1 MCNNVLDVLVLYHLT
16 ERNISGRMDLNELF
30 EIVDIESAEDFK
42 YFDNFAALMESD
54 DYIPAEVMYELFAE
68 VDTDV
73 LSELTDNYFEDIM
86 EGVPEEEAE
95 LFTLLDNIKR
105 VLKGYAE
112 NTDDERSI
120 VLFTDE
126 VSRFRNWYNFDTD
139 VECQS
144 RKDGSTRTV
153 PVREALVLYRIEKLR
168 ADEYMY
174 DFSQCLDYPLD
185 EYVVSFTSDAEGD
198 TGYEPGNEEEEL
210 LNSDFLF
217 DDEFSDE
224 Y

>member
-1 MCNNVLDVLVLYHLT
+1 
-16 ERNISGRMDLNELF
+16 MDLNELF

-139 VECQS
+139 AECQS

-174 DFSQCLDYPLD
+174 DFSECLDYPLD
-185 EYVVSFTSDAEGD
+185 EYVVSFTSDADGD

>member
-1 MCNNVLDVLVLYHLT
+1 
-16 ERNISGRMDLNELF
+16 MDLNELF
-30 EIVDIESAEDFK
+30 EIVDIESTEDFK

-54 DYIPAEVMYELFAE
+54 EYIPGEVMYELFAE

-174 DFSQCLDYPLD
+174 DFSECLDYPLD
-185 EYVVSFTSDAEGD
+185 EYVVSFTSDAGGD

>member
-1 MCNNVLDVLVLYHLT
+1 
-16 ERNISGRMDLNELF
+16 MDLNELF

-153 PVREALVLYRIEKLR
+153 PVREALVFYRIEKLR

-174 DFSQCLDYPLD
+174 DFSECLDYPLD
-185 EYVVSFTSDAEGD
+185 EYVVSFTSDADGD

>member
-1 MCNNVLDVLVLYHLT
+1 MCNNVLDVLVLYHLK

-174 DFSQCLDYPLD
+174 DFSECLDYPLD

>member
-1 MCNNVLDVLVLYHLT
+1 MCNNVLDVLVLYHLK

-174 DFSQCLDYPLD
+174 DFSECLDYPLD
-185 EYVVSFTSDAEGD
+185 EYVVSFTSDADRD

>member
-1 MCNNVLDVLVLYHLT
+1 MCNNVLDVLVLYHLK

-144 RKDGSTRTV
+144 RKGGSTRTV

-168 ADEYMY
+168 ADEYQY
-174 DFSQCLDYPLD
+174 DFSECLDYPLD
-185 EYVVSFTSDAEGD
+185 EYIVSFTSDADGD

>member
-1 MCNNVLDVLVLYHLT
+1 
-16 ERNISGRMDLNELF
+16 MDLNELF
-30 EIVDIESAEDFK
+30 EIVDIESTEDFK

-54 DYIPAEVMYELFAE
+54 EYIPGEVMYELFAE
-68 VDTDV
+68 VDTGV

-144 RKDGSTRTV
+144 SRDGSIRTV

-174 DFSQCLDYPLD
+174 DFSECLDYPLD
-185 EYVVSFTSDAEGD
+185 EYVVSFTSDADGD

>member
-1 MCNNVLDVLVLYHLT
+1 
-16 ERNISGRMDLNELF
+16 MDLNELF

-54 DYIPAEVMYELFAE
+54 DYIPAEVMYGLFAE

-174 DFSQCLDYPLD
+174 DFSECLDYPLD
-185 EYVVSFTSDAEGD
+185 EYVVSFTSDADGD

>member
-1 MCNNVLDVLVLYHLT
+1 MCNNVLDVLVLYHLK

-30 EIVDIESAEDFK
+30 EIVDIESAVDFK
-42 YFDNFAALMESD
+42 YFDNFAALIESD

-174 DFSQCLDYPLD
+174 DFSECLDYPLD
-185 EYVVSFTSDAEGD
+185 EYVVSFTSDADGD

>member
-1 MCNNVLDVLVLYHLT
+1 M
-16 ERNISGRMDLNELF
+16 NELF
-30 EIVDIESAEDFK
+30 EIVDIESTEDFK

-54 DYIPAEVMYELFAE
+54 EYIPNEVMYELFAE

-112 NTDDERSI
+112 NTDDERSM

-185 EYVVSFTSDAEGD
+185 EYVVSFTSDADGD

>member
-1 MCNNVLDVLVLYHLT
+1 
-16 ERNISGRMDLNELF
+16 MDLNELF
-30 EIVDIESAEDFK
+30 EIVDIESTEDFK

-54 DYIPAEVMYELFAE
+54 EYIPGEVMYELFAE
-68 VDTDV
+68 VDTGV

-144 RKDGSTRTV
+144 SRDGSIRTV

-174 DFSQCLDYPLD
+174 DFSECLDYPLD
-185 EYVVSFTSDAEGD
+185 EYVVSFTSDTDGD

>member
-1 MCNNVLDVLVLYHLT
+1 
-16 ERNISGRMDLNELF
+16 MDLNELF
-30 EIVDIESAEDFK
+30 EIVDIESTEDFK

-54 DYIPAEVMYELFAE
+54 EYIPGEVMYELFAE
-68 VDTDV
+68 VDTGV

-86 EGVPEEEAE
+86 EGVLEEEAE

-144 RKDGSTRTV
+144 SRDGSIRTV

-174 DFSQCLDYPLD
+174 DFSECLDYPLD
-185 EYVVSFTSDAEGD
+185 EYVVSFTSDTDGD

>member
-1 MCNNVLDVLVLYHLT
+1 M
-16 ERNISGRMDLNELF
+16 NELF

-42 YFDNFAALMESD
+42 YFDNFTALMESD

-174 DFSQCLDYPLD
+174 DFSECLDYPLD
-185 EYVVSFTSDAEGD
+185 EYVVSFTSDADGD

>member
-1 MCNNVLDVLVLYHLT
+1 MCNNVLDVLVLYHLK

-112 NTDDERSI
+112 NTDDERSM

-185 EYVVSFTSDAEGD
+185 EYVVSFTSDADGD

>member
-1 MCNNVLDVLVLYHLT
+1 
-16 ERNISGRMDLNELF
+16 MDLNELF

-174 DFSQCLDYPLD
+174 DFSECLDYPLD

>member
-1 MCNNVLDVLVLYHLT
+1 
-16 ERNISGRMDLNELF
+16 MDLNELF
-30 EIVDIESAEDFK
+30 EIADIDSAEDFK

-54 DYIPAEVMYELFAE
+54 EYIPNEVMYELFAE
-68 VDTDV
+68 VDTDI

-112 NTDDERSI
+112 NTDDERSM

>member
-1 MCNNVLDVLVLYHLT
+1 MCNNVLDVLVLYHLK

-86 EGVPEEEAE
+86 EGVSEEEAE

-174 DFSQCLDYPLD
+174 DFSECLDYPLD
-185 EYVVSFTSDAEGD
+185 EYVVSFTSDADGD

>member
-1 MCNNVLDVLVLYHLT
+1 MCNNVLDVLVLYHLK

-54 DYIPAEVMYELFAE
+54 EYIPGEVMYELFAE
-68 VDTDV
+68 VDTGV

-174 DFSQCLDYPLD
+174 DFSECLDYPLD
-185 EYVVSFTSDAEGD
+185 EYVVSFTSDADGD

>member
-1 MCNNVLDVLVLYHLT
+1 
-16 ERNISGRMDLNELF
+16 
-30 EIVDIESAEDFK
+30 
-42 YFDNFAALMESD
+42 MESD

-174 DFSQCLDYPLD
+174 DFSECLDYPLD
-185 EYVVSFTSDAEGD
+185 EYVVSFTSDADGD

>member
-1 MCNNVLDVLVLYHLT
+1 
-16 ERNISGRMDLNELF
+16 MDLNELF

-54 DYIPAEVMYELFAE
+54 EYIPGEVMYELFAE
-68 VDTDV
+68 VDTGV

-112 NTDDERSI
+112 NTDDERSM

>member
-1 MCNNVLDVLVLYHLT
+1 MCNNVLDVLVLYHLK

-54 DYIPAEVMYELFAE
+54 DYIPVEVMYELFAE

-174 DFSQCLDYPLD
+174 DFSECLDYPLD
-185 EYVVSFTSDAEGD
+185 EYVVSFTSDADGD

>member
-1 MCNNVLDVLVLYHLT
+1 MCNNVLDVLVLYHLK

-168 ADEYMY
+168 ADEYIY
-174 DFSQCLDYPLD
+174 DFSECLDYPLD
-185 EYVVSFTSDAEGD
+185 EYVVSFTSDADGD

>member
-1 MCNNVLDVLVLYHLT
+1 
-16 ERNISGRMDLNELF
+16 MDLNELF

-42 YFDNFAALMESD
+42 YFDNFTALMESD

-174 DFSQCLDYPLD
+174 DFSECLDYPLD
-185 EYVVSFTSDAEGD
+185 EYVVSFTSDADGD

>member
-1 MCNNVLDVLVLYHLT
+1 
-16 ERNISGRMDLNELF
+16 MDLNELF

-144 RKDGSTRTV
+144 R
-153 PVREALVLYRIEKLR
+153 
-168 ADEYMY
+168 
-174 DFSQCLDYPLD
+174 
-185 EYVVSFTSDAEGD
+185 
-198 TGYEPGNEEEEL
+198 
-210 LNSDFLF
+210 
-217 DDEFSDE
+217 
-224 Y
+224 

>member
-1 MCNNVLDVLVLYHLT
+1 MCNNVLDVLVLYHLK

-105 VLKGYAE
+105 ELKGYAE

-174 DFSQCLDYPLD
+174 DFSECLDYPLD
-185 EYVVSFTSDAEGD
+185 EYVVSFTSDADGD

>member
-1 MCNNVLDVLVLYHLT
+1 MCNNVLDVLVLYHLK

-126 VSRFRNWYNFDTD
+126 VSRFRDWYNFDTD

-153 PVREALVLYRIEKLR
+153 PVRDTLVLYRIEKLK
-168 ADEYMY
+168 ADEYQY
-174 DFSQCLDYPLD
+174 DFSECLDYPLD
-185 EYVVSFTSDAEGD
+185 EYVVSFMADVDGD

>member
-1 MCNNVLDVLVLYHLT
+1 M
-16 ERNISGRMDLNELF
+16 NELF
-30 EIVDIESAEDFK
+30 EIVDIESTEDFK

-174 DFSQCLDYPLD
+174 DFSECLDYPLD
-185 EYVVSFTSDAEGD
+185 EYVVSFTSDADGD

-217 DDEFSDE
+217 DDEFSIFVICNNNSSKI
-224 Y
+224 

>member
-1 MCNNVLDVLVLYHLT
+1 M
-16 ERNISGRMDLNELF
+16 NELF

-42 YFDNFAALMESD
+42 YFDNFTALMESD

-73 LSELTDNYFEDIM
+73 LSELTDNYFEDII

-112 NTDDERSI
+112 NTDDERSM

-174 DFSQCLDYPLD
+174 DFSECLDYPLD
-185 EYVVSFTSDAEGD
+185 EYVVSFTSDADGD

>member
-1 MCNNVLDVLVLYHLT
+1 
-16 ERNISGRMDLNELF
+16 MDLNELF

-126 VSRFRNWYNFDTD
+126 VSSFRNWYNFDTD

-153 PVREALVLYRIEKLR
+153 PVREALVLYRIEKLK
-168 ADEYMY
+168 ADEYQY
-174 DFSQCLDYPLD
+174 DFSECLDYPLD
-185 EYVVSFTSDAEGD
+185 EYVVSFMADVDGD

>member
-1 MCNNVLDVLVLYHLT
+1 MCNNVLDVLVLYHLK

-174 DFSQCLDYPLD
+174 DFSECLDYPLD
-185 EYVVSFTSDAEGD
+185 EYVVSFTSDADGD

>member
-1 MCNNVLDVLVLYHLT
+1 MCNNVLDVLVLYHLK

-174 DFSQCLDYPLD
+174 DFSECLDYPLD
-185 EYVVSFTSDAEGD
+185 EYVVSFTSDADGD
-198 TGYEPGNEEEEL
+198 TGYEPGNEEKEL

>member
-1 MCNNVLDVLVLYHLT
+1 
-16 ERNISGRMDLNELF
+16 MDLNELF

-54 DYIPAEVMYELFAE
+54 DYIPTEVMYELFAE

-174 DFSQCLDYPLD
+174 DFSECLDYPLD
-185 EYVVSFTSDAEGD
+185 EYVVSFTSDADGD

>member
-1 MCNNVLDVLVLYHLT
+1 MCNNVLDVLVLYHLK

-30 EIVDIESAEDFK
+30 DIVDIESAEDFK

-174 DFSQCLDYPLD
+174 DFSECLDYPLD
-185 EYVVSFTSDAEGD
+185 EYVVSFTSDADGD

>member
-1 MCNNVLDVLVLYHLT
+1 
-16 ERNISGRMDLNELF
+16 MDLNELF
-30 EIVDIESAEDFK
+30 EIADIESTEDFK

-174 DFSQCLDYPLD
+174 DFSECLDYPLD
-185 EYVVSFTSDAEGD
+185 EYVVSFTSDADGD

>member
-1 MCNNVLDVLVLYHLT
+1 MCNNVLDVLVLYHLK

-144 RKDGSTRTV
+144 RKGGSTRTV

-174 DFSQCLDYPLD
+174 DFSECLDYPLD
-185 EYVVSFTSDAEGD
+185 EYVVSFTSDADGD

>member
-1 MCNNVLDVLVLYHLT
+1 MCNNVLDVLVLYHLK

-168 ADEYMY
+168 ADEYQY
-174 DFSQCLDYPLD
+174 DFSECLDYPLD
-185 EYVVSFTSDAEGD
+185 EYIVSFTSDADGD

>member
-1 MCNNVLDVLVLYHLT
+1 MCNNVLDVLVLYHLK

-174 DFSQCLDYPLD
+174 DFSECLDYPLD
-185 EYVVSFTSDAEGD
+185 EYVVSFTSDADGD
-198 TGYEPGNEEEEL
+198 TGYEPGNEEEDL